1 VKDEEKRRKKDVK
14 ELEIMQVL
22 KNKEIRLNYLNIPQK
37 KKKKLLKV
45 SKWPRRLSYFH

>member
-37 KKKKLLKV
+37 
-45 SKWPRRLSYFH
+45 RRKNY